1 MGLAGESA
9 GANLALAITLAC
21 CIRRSEPFAAPL
33 NERGVRPVVALLYYG
48 FLQASMPRRY
58 RRSGVSALA
67 ASIATDAARSYL
79 GKSASHTNSEHAL
92 ADPLCVVEAME
103 VAPALPPFFIA
114 AGLDDPVAADSQRFE
129 QALQR
134 LQSLYSAHYYP
145 GETHGFHVL
154 FWREQAIRC
163 WRDTFEFLRQ
173 YLPIPANA

>member
-1 MGLAGESA
+1 
-9 GANLALAITLAC
+9 
-21 CIRRSEPFAAPL
+21 
-33 NERGVRPVVALLYYG
+33 
-48 FLQASMPRRY
+48 MPQRY
-58 RRSGVSALA
+58 RRSGVSAVA
-67 ASIATDAARSYL
+67 ASIATDAAGSYL
-79 GKSASHTNSEHAL
+79 GKSAGHPTSEHAL
-92 ADPLCVVEAME
+92 ADPLCVIEAMD
-103 VAPALPPFFIA
+103 VAPALPLFFIA